1 MQREMEQG
9 TLLRASV
16 ELLMPMCIS
25 IQFEDEEIDEVI

>member
-16 ELLMPMCIS
+16 ELLMPMSIS